1 MEMQWLLLLCAL
13 SACDAPVAHLDIES
27 GVRLA
32 WNSPAPGF
40 QVARFA
46 ANVGGERFNGAGGF
60 AWTSLDSIYNEVQG
74 SLQAA
79 FAPVPGFPYWALGLR
94 YQGLAAWVPG
104 EAEWQGHQLELE
116 SSFNFHGVFAS
127 GRAGFDG
134 AWFGKA
140 FLGYEHK
147 GYSAILEIPILH
159 PQNAPGEDYA
169 AFLSGCVKV
178 GSLELGQLVAWPGPG
193 LGFLVRVAVGRL
205 RVSAAHLRGGAPE
218 GQTEMGIEW
227 VL

>member
-1 MEMQWLLLLCAL
+1 
-13 SACDAPVAHLDIES
+13 
-27 GVRLA
+27 LA

-40 QVARFA
+40 QVARLA
-46 ANVGGERFNGAGGF
+46 VASGGERVGFAGGF
-60 AWTSLDSIYNEVQG
+60 AWSSLDSIYNEVQG

-79 FAPVPGFPYWALGLR
+79 ATPVAGFPHWTVCLR
-94 YQGLAAWVPG
+94 YQGFAAWSPG
-104 EAEWQGHQLELE
+104 VAEWQGHQLELE

-140 FLGYEHK
+140 FLGYEHQ
-147 GYSAILEIPILH
+147 GYSAVLEVPVLH

-205 RVSAAHLRGGAPE
+205 RVSAAHLRGGAPA
-218 GQTEMGIEW
+218 GVTEMGLEW
-227 VL
+227 RL